1 MHDNRRVHLTQ
12 RLEQLKVEY
21 KRAESNNIRN
31 ISQKVLSIFLKNIDM
46 RMKWK

>member
-21 KRAESNNIRN
+21 KRAEIQQYKEHFTKSIEHFFSK
-31 ISQKVLSIFLKNIDM
+31 ISVCG
-46 RMKWK
+46 